1 MLCKNITGEA
11 RVIFLLRRREAN
23 VHESSPDGE
32 AHSRGNILLRKTLQG
47 LVMVSTGIMKL
58 EKRVARDASNSTIKI
73 KR

>member
-1 MLCKNITGEA
+1 MTSKSAILDKKRKKSICKKMLYGLNDWKIY
-11 RVIFLLRRREAN
+11 
-23 VHESSPDGE
+23 
-32 AHSRGNILLRKTLQG
+32 G